1 MLKELQ
7 SLRIT
12 ALLIQIFLV
21 FVAAVLSWNLLQGVR
36 EKYLFEWAALW
47 ILSTAAVVLI
57 LITRSIAIYRTNNE
71 PQRAKCLD
79 HEYQLKDRIST
90 YVELRHSDHP
100 FLHAIEAD
108 ANRNISNVSAVRA
121 AHIERGTIAPLAFCI
136 LLGLLLIAL
145 PYLPVP
151 RAIAQKKAELS
162 QIKTQANL
170 LENQIR
176 RLQKENP
183 RLPELQKALNDFNKF
198 SKDLQKST
206 LDRSEAFKKLNAERE
221 RLKELEKELR
231 HSQENA
237 LASKLQSAL
246 DMHQKSTDAGQAGK
260 QELEQLEKELKD
272 SLENGQPL
280 NEKLVKDAIQKGQFS
295 KEQMQKMKKALEDFQ
310 RDRAESK
317 RMLAEMQKAL
327 QNTQKG
333 VASDK
338 PNVTFDSKL
347 KDRDLEKSEGG
358 VEDGPGTTNQDI
370 GPHVFDTKKKK
381 QGEYTQDRTKAGYEN
396 IYKGERQEAGK
407 DPLFLENQWND
418 SVDPKYTNIR
428 TFGQNSD
435 PNVTVSNPGDVTQ
448 NTAESE
454 IRKEKV
460 PASFQ
465 KIVKE
470 YFESIQER

>member
-1 MLKELQ
+1 M
-7 SLRIT
+7 T
-12 ALLIQIFLV
+12 
-21 FVAAVLSWNLLQGVR
+21 
-36 EKYLFEWAALW
+36 
-47 ILSTAAVVLI
+47 TVVLI
-57 LITRSIAIYRTNNE
+57 LITQSIAIYRANNE

-90 YVELRHSDHP
+90 YVELRHGDHP
-100 FLHAIEAD
+100 FLQAIEAD

-121 AHIERGTIAPLAFCI
+121 AHMERGTIAPLAFCV

-151 RAIAQKKAELS
+151 HAIAQKKAELS

-246 DMHQKSTDAGQAGK
+246 EKHQKSTDAGQAGK

-272 SLENGQPL
+272 SGKRSAFKRKTGERRYSKRTIQQRTNAK
-280 NEKLVKDAIQKGQFS
+280 NEK
-295 KEQMQKMKKALEDFQ
+295 
-310 RDRAESK
+310 
-317 RMLAEMQKAL
+317 
-327 QNTQKG
+327 
-333 VASDK
+333 
-338 PNVTFDSKL
+338 
-347 KDRDLEKSEGG
+347 
-358 VEDGPGTTNQDI
+358 
-370 GPHVFDTKKKK
+370 
-381 QGEYTQDRTKAGYEN
+381 
-396 IYKGERQEAGK
+396 
-407 DPLFLENQWND
+407 
-418 SVDPKYTNIR
+418 SVGR
-428 TFGQNSD
+428 F
-435 PNVTVSNPGDVTQ
+435 
-448 NTAESE
+448 
-454 IRKEKV
+454 
-460 PASFQ
+460 
-465 KIVKE
+465 
-470 YFESIQER
+470 